1 MFRALSTSFT
11 FSDDYNE
18 MLQFLC
24 LLLVLIFVFV
34 DKIEKWNKN
43 IYRTYFA
50 W

>member
-1 MFRALSTSFT
+1 MLRALSPSFA

-34 DKIEKWNKN
+34 D
-43 IYRTYFA
+43 YSQLPL
-50 W
+50 